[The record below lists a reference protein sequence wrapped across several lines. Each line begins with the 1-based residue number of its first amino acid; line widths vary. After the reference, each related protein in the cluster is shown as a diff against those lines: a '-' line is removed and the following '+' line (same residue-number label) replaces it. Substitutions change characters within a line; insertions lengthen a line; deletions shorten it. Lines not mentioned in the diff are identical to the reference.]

1 MMRDLT
7 RLGSEPLSRRGAL
20 ASLAAAGLSS
30 FVAGCGVSEYETRMD
45 ETIKNLA
52 LENRFVNLLPE
63 ATPLNSQTS
72 TVGVVATIRLPK
84 MIGRNGNAQP
94 LLIEEGAAKPEKADE
109 QMPIERL
116 MPPGPLPTIP
126 GFQVC
131 VEAPA
136 PSTVGLRTCYFYA
149 GIERAD
155 AATAKATRDALLT
168 KLKADLTAK
177 VMAEIA
183 NSSAWVDVQVTS
195 PAPGAPK
202 RTFKQLDVT
211 CQQLFEVR
219 GNAAST
225 TAGTFRLLAY
235 ETLGHQIFLG
245 WRVPQLALEYQKFM
259 DSTDS
264 AAGTLTVVAGK
275 PVVAPAATATAS

>member
-1 MMRDLT
+1 MMRDLS
-7 RLGSEPLSRRGAL
+7 RLGSEPVSRRGAL

-30 FVAGCGVSEYETRMD
+30 FVAGCGVSDYETRME
-45 ETIKNLA
+45 ETIEDLT
-52 LENRFVNLLPE
+52 LQNRFVNLLPD

-72 TVGVVATIRLPK
+72 TVGVLATIRLPK
-84 MIGRNGNAQP
+84 LLSRNGNAQP
-94 LLIEEGAAKPEKADE
+94 LLIEEGAAKPENDKE

-116 MPPGPLPTIP
+116 MPPGQLPTIP
-126 GFQVC
+126 GFQLC
-131 VEAPA
+131 VEGPA

-177 VMAEIA
+177 VMAEVAKNAEWI
-183 NSSAWVDVQVTS
+183 DVAVTS
-195 PAPGAPK
+195 PVPGAPK
-202 RTFKQLDVT
+202 RTFKQLDVS

-219 GNAAST
+219 GNVAT
-225 TAGTFRLLAY
+225 ETAGTFRLLSY
-235 ETLGHQIFLG
+235 ETLGHQILLG
-245 WRVPQLALEYQKFM
+245 WRVPQMAFGYQSFM
-259 DSTDS
+259 DSTIA

-275 PVVAPAATATAS
+275 AAVAPAAAAAAS